1 MHKLP
6 SHEVVKDLATE
17 ADLMKSR
24 FDQLGRQFANY
35 ITDIDKYKEYL
46 QTTIISRSK
55 ERVAGNPD
63 NQGNM
68 QQKLILDKINQFEKA
83 LSQYTELL
91 S

>member
-6 SHEVVKDLATE
+6 SHEVVNELATE
-17 ADLMKSR
+17 ANLMKSR
-24 FDQLGRQFANY
+24 FDQLGRQFDNY

-46 QTTIISRSK
+46 QTTIVTRNT

-68 QQKLILDKINQFEKA
+68 Q
-83 LSQYTELL
+83 
-91 S
+91 